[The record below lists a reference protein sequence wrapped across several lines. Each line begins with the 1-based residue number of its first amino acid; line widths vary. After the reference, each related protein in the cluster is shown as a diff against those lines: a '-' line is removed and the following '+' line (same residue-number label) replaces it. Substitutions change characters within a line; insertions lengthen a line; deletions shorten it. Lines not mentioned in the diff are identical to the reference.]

1 MIALT
6 GTFTSYPYPPVS
18 LPRSHPA
25 YPESILYRRS
35 AFFSQMDL
43 MPIPLGKSPD
53 TLKQEF
59 IRRGGVR
66 TLYMAFGPPS
76 RACDCLAVNDKG
88 NDRSNRF
95 RDPKRI
101 PDANRSEKPAE

>member
-1 MIALT
+1 MDFFISIVVAPFICHCLHYTIAAHLR
-6 GTFTSYPYPPVS
+6 G
-18 LPRSHPA
+18 A
-25 YPESILYRRS
+25 GI
-35 AFFSQMDL
+35 
-43 MPIPLGKSPD
+43 
-53 TLKQEF
+53 

-66 TLYMAFGPPS
+66 TVYMAFGPPS